1 VDKNELQ
8 IVFDGAFWLSDAD
21 YSKAIGQLRLQMGGV
36 FVPFKDYGQDIFV
49 PSAREE
55 AIKL

>member
-1 VDKNELQ
+1 MDINELQ
-8 IVFDGAFWLSDAD
+8 IAFDGTLWLSDAD

-36 FVPFKDYGQDIFV
+36 FDPFRAYGQDIFI